1 MKNRIS
7 FPFIFTLFLMGISPF
22 YGAAQLPV
30 KGIVLLVD
38 FSDSPAV
45 LTPDHVNNLMNVE
58 GYTEPNVT
66 SSIRDYWLQQS
77 RDSIELTHEI
87 FGYYRA
93 TETAAWYAEQE
104 WTVVWD
110 LVKAALDSVVAQNPD
125 YDWDNL
131 TNCFAPGLEHTFLSV
146 NLVTTTSVAG
156 SGATHWLGDW
166 VAPNGVTVGRFTS
179 QTLTDYWDESVVR
192 LFTIAHEIGHA
203 AWQLPDTYDYD
214 GGSFGTGFYSVMS
227 GNQIG
232 GDVEP
237 IGGPFFAKLAWVDVI
252 DIEPNSTY
260 ILPEDGKTVA
270 RYINPTNPNEYF
282 IIEAC
287 ANSTPGN
294 AAFPVGRGLLIWHVD
309 EDVTTGN
316 NLENMTLEEHY
327 AHSIEQ
333 ADGLFELENGI
344 NQGNAGDI
352 YVEGS
357 LFSSTSVPNSNWWD
371 ATASGLDINQI
382 QFLEDGMIQF
392 CNGSCDLS
400 ITSENLKKAI
410 QIYVVEQNILVNFET
425 LPEDYYTLNVLN
437 TEGKLI
443 LRENFQAKENEPI
456 PSKKI
461 DLSNEAAGI
470 FIVSI
475 SNRSSRLIRQ
485 EKVVLR

>member
-1 MKNRIS
+1 MKKHIS
-7 FPFIFTLFLMGISPF
+7 SSIICLLFLIGIFPFNVAG
-22 YGAAQLPV
+22 QLPV

-38 FSDSPAV
+38 FSDSPSV
-45 LTPDHVNNLMNVE
+45 LTPDHVHNLMNVE
-58 GYTEPNVT
+58 DYTEPNVT
-66 SSIRDYWLQQS
+66 SSIRDYWMQQS

-104 WTVVWD
+104 WTIVRQ
-110 LVKAALDSVVAQNPD
+110 LVKDALDSVVAQNPD

-156 SGATHWLGDW
+156 SGGTHWLGDW
-166 VAPNGVTVGRFTS
+166 IAPNGTTVGRFTS
-179 QTLTDYWDESVVR
+179 QTLTDYWDESIVR

-214 GGSFGTGFYSVMS
+214 GSSFGTGFYSVMS

-237 IGGPFFAKLAWVDVI
+237 IGGPFFANLAWVDII
-252 DIEPNSTY
+252 DIEANSTY
-260 ILPEDGKTVA
+260 ILPEDGEAVA
-270 RYINPTNPNEYF
+270 RYVNPSNPNEYF

-294 AAFPVGRGLLIWHVD
+294 AAFPVERGLLIWHVD

-327 AHSIEQ
+327 AYSIEQ
-333 ADGLFELENGI
+333 ADGLFELENGV

-357 LFSSTSVPNSNWWD
+357 LFSSTTVPNSNWWD
-371 ATASGLDINQI
+371 ATDSGLDINQI
-382 QFLEDGMIQF
+382 QFLDDGRIQF
-392 CNGSCDLS
+392 CNGLCDLS
-400 ITSENLKKAI
+400 IDSEKGKKSI
-410 QIYVVEQNILVNFET
+410 QIYAAEQNIIVKFNS
-425 LPEDYYTLNVLN
+425 LPADEYTLNVLN
-437 TEGKLI
+437 AEGKLI
-443 LRENFQAKENEPI
+443 LKDNFHVKENEI
-456 PSKKI
+456 VSTKKI
-461 DLSNEAAGI
+461 DLSNQAAGI

-475 SNRSSRLIRQ
+475 SNSTSGLIRQ
-485 EKVVLR
+485 EKVMSH